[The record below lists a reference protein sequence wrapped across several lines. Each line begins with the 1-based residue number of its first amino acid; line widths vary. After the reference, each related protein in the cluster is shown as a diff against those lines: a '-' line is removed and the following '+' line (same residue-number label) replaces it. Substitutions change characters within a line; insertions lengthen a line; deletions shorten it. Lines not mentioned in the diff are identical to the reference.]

1 MNTSDYYSF
10 IKNNIEGMHNFA
22 NKDELKD
29 FVVNELGIPS
39 CVDGVMQ
46 IMPDVF
52 EHITTIQF
60 IMTGG
65 LRRLTDTFCNYFGEL
80 TDERVDK
87 ELRKKIHDIVCFHF
101 GTTATICPGPTCY

>member
-1 MNTSDYYSF
+1 MNTHDYYSF
-10 IKNNIEGMHNFA
+10 IKNNIEGMQNFA

-52 EHITTIQF
+52 EHVTSILF
-60 IMTGG
+60 GMSGG
-65 LRRLTDTFCNYFGEL
+65 LARVTDAFCKYFSEL
-80 TDERVDK
+80 TNEPIDK
-87 ELRKKIHDIVCFHF
+87 ELQKEIHRIVCFHVR
-101 GTTATICPGPTCY
+101 AIPSLCPGPTCY